1 MTENLNHE
9 KVLWILK
16 NKKTVKVILFFVFLS
31 NQILLSQTFPAGFSQ
46 VKVATIADA
55 MSISFAPDGRLF
67 ICQKSGS
74 VRIIKNGLLLPIP
87 FLTLSVNHDIE
98 RGIIGI
104 TFDPNFNVNHYLY
117 IYYTAETPNIH
128 NKLSR
133 FTANGDSV
141 LSGSEFSLL
150 DLEPP
155 TSAFHTGGGIG
166 FGMDGKLYLAVGDD
180 ETPNNAQN
188 SGTYFGKVLRLNT
201 DGSTPIDNP
210 YISSNS
216 EITKKIWSYGLRNPY
231 TLSIQPGTGKVFVN
245 DVGSDKWE
253 EINDATLPGKNFGW
267 PIGEGASTNSSYAN
281 PVFAYPH
288 VATGQDGCAI
298 TGGAFFNPTSSNYP
312 AGYNGKYFYMDWCNG
327 WLYNLTL
334 GSTVTNTIFS
344 SGMAAMNLS
353 LQVGPDGNLY
363 YINRDIAR
371 EGVYKIIYSSNNAPV
386 ITDQPDN
393 VTVSAGQPATF
404 SISVSGA
411 IPLSYQWRKNGTKIT
426 GAISSAYN
434 IPNTVNSDAGQ
445 YSVMIKNAYDSVLSN
460 IATLTVTPHNDEPNA
475 TITTPLANTYYRAGD
490 VISFSGSGTDTEDG
504 TLPAANFEWTVEF
517 YHNNNHFHPGPAIP
531 SGIKFGSFIIPN
543 TGESS
548 PVVFYR
554 LKLKVTDLNGLVD
567 TTHVDIVPLVST
579 ITMNTF
585 PAGLVV
591 TYDGQP
597 RATIFSTMAV
607 RGMLISIGVI
617 SPQIMGGKTYVF
629 KNWQH
634 GGGSSQTIL
643 VGEVAGSYTAI
654 FKDTILACT
663 ASGTIS
669 RDFWANVTGS
679 SVAAVPVN
687 TVPTNTSQLTIFE
700 GPIDFTENY
709 GSRIRGYLCPPITG
723 NYIFWIA
730 SDNNSELWLSTNDQP
745 ANKVRI
751 ASVPGYTEAR
761 GWTKYSEQQSAPR
774 NLTAGVTYYI
784 EAIHKEGT
792 QGDNLAVG
800 WQLPNGALERPIP
813 GMRLSPYIIPGN
825 SPPTVNVTSPGNNA
839 TYPNPSNIVITATA
853 SSSGGSITK
862 VEFYEGT
869 TLIGEDVTAPYSFTW
884 MNVATGNY
892 ALKAVA
898 TDNANNVGA
907 SQVVNITVKFCP
919 TAKITPIGPTTF
931 CSGSVILQS
940 NTGPGYI
947 YQWKKDGVNI
957 SGATNSS
964 YTASVSGSYQVKI
977 IQGSC
982 IAWSAP
988 VSVKKLSGLRASIT
1002 PGGPTTFC
1010 SGGNIK
1016 LFANTC
1022 TGYTYKWKKD
1032 GSYIT
1037 GATGVTYTATTAG
1050 NYQLQ
1055 VTQAGANAWSSQLK
1069 VTVNACRES
1078 EQDLN
1083 ENTDQDQSIS
1093 ESSDSLNSF
1102 QMKVYPNPNTG
1113 LFTIVLNMPLNE
1125 EEKVNMKILNIIGQ
1139 EVYNKE
1145 YITKDNYFKETI
1157 DLDQSLPTGIYTLQV
1172 IIGNKVEN
1180 TNVVLAR

>member
-1 MTENLNHE
+1 MKKCYES
-9 KVLWILK
+9 WILN
-16 NKKTVKVILFFVFLS
+16 NKKTIKAILFFVFLS
-31 NQILLSQTFPAGFSQ
+31 NQILLSQTFPSGFSQ

-55 MSISFAPDGRLF
+55 MSMSFAPDGRLF

-128 NKLSR
+128 NRLSR
-133 FTANGDSV
+133 FTANGDLV

-180 ETPNNAQN
+180 ETPDNAQN
-188 SGTYFGKVLRLNT
+188 PGTYFGKVLRLNT

-210 YISSNS
+210 YISSSS

-231 TLSIQPGTGKVFVN
+231 TLSIQPGTGRVFVN

-267 PIGEGASTNSSYAN
+267 PIVEGPSTNSSYAN

-298 TGGAFFNPTSSNYP
+298 TGGAFFNPTSSNYSS
-312 AGYNGKYFYMDWCNG
+312 GYNGKYFYMDWCNG
-327 WLYNLTL
+327 WLYYLTL

-344 SGMAAMNLS
+344 SGMTVMNLG

-363 YINRDIAR
+363 YINRDITT

-404 SISVSGA
+404 GISVSGA

-434 IPNTVNSDAGQ
+434 IPNTVRSDSGQ
-445 YSVMIKNAYDSVLSN
+445 YSVMVKNSYDSVLSN
-460 IATLTVTPHNDEPNA
+460 TVTLTVTPYNDQPNA
-475 TITTPLANTYYRAGD
+475 TITTPSANTYYRAGD

-504 TLPAANFEWTVEF
+504 TLPATNFEWTVEF

-531 SGIKFGSFIIPN
+531 SGIKSGSFTIPN

-554 LKLKVTDLNGLVD
+554 LKLKVTDLKGLVD
-567 TTHVDIVPLVST
+567 TTHVDIVPLLST

-597 RATIFSTMAV
+597 RATTFSTMAV

-617 SPQIMGGKTYVF
+617 SPQIIGGHTYIF

-634 GGGSSQTIL
+634 GGSASQTIL
-643 VGEVAGSYTAI
+643 VGEVASSYTAI

-669 RDFWANVTGS
+669 REFWANVTGS

-709 GSRIRGYLCPPITG
+709 GSRIRGYLCPPLTG
-723 NYIFWIA
+723 NYTFWIA

-745 ANKVRI
+745 ANKVKI
-751 ASVPGYTEAR
+751 ASVSGYTEAR

-774 NLTAGVTYYI
+774 SLTAGVTYYI

-800 WQLPNGALERPIP
+800 WQLPNGTFERPIP

-825 SPPTVNVTSPGNNA
+825 SPPTVNITSPGNNA
-839 TYPNPSNIVITATA
+839 NYPNPSNIIITATA
-853 SSSGGSITK
+853 LSSGGTITK
-862 VEFYEGT
+862 VEFYQGT
-869 TLIGEDVTAPYSFTW
+869 TMIGQDITAPYSFTW
-884 MNVATGNY
+884 MNVATGSY
-892 ALKAVA
+892 ALRAIA
-898 TDNANNVGA
+898 TDNASNTAA
-907 SQVVNITVKFCP
+907 SQVVNIIVTSCP
-919 TAKITPIGPTTF
+919 TAKITPLGPTTF
-931 CSGSVILQS
+931 CSGSVTLQA
-940 NTGPGYI
+940 NTGSGYI

-957 SGATNSS
+957 TGATNSS
-964 YTASVSGSYQVKI
+964 YTASVTGSYQVKI
-977 IQGSC
+977 IQGAC
-982 IAWSAP
+982 ITWSALTK
-988 VSVKKLSGLRASIT
+988 VKKQNGLSASIT
-1002 PGGPTTFC
+1002 PGGTTTFC
-1010 SGGNIK
+1010 SGGNVK
-1016 LFANTC
+1016 LYANRC
-1022 TGYTYKWKKD
+1022 SGFTYQWKKN
-1032 GSYIT
+1032 GFNIV
-1037 GATGVTYTATTAG
+1037 GATGAIYTATTSG
-1050 NYQLQ
+1050 NYQVR
-1055 VTQAGANAWSSQLK
+1055 VTLAGVNAWSSQLT

-1078 EQDLN
+1078 ETNLN
-1083 ENTDQDQSIS
+1083 EDTNQVQTIS
-1093 ESSDSLNSF
+1093 ELQDSINRF

-1113 LFTIVLNMPLNE
+1113 HFTIELNMSLIK
-1125 EEKVNMKILNIIGQ
+1125 EEKVKMRIVNILGQ
-1139 EVYNKE
+1139 EIYNKE
-1145 YITKDNYFKETI
+1145 FFVSAENIKENVE
-1157 DLDQSLPTGIYTLQV
+1157 LDKSLPTGIYTLQV
-1172 IIGNKVEN
+1172 IIGNEIEN
-1180 TNVVLAR
+1180 TSLVLAR